1 MAFVVKKIN
10 LDDLD
15 NKTGSYTYKG
25 KDVDGAD
32 TSINITFKSFNN
44 PQFQKAYGMI
54 ASRDKSDADAIKVKK
69 LDDNFLDGLNEGDKT
84 TGDIM
89 VRAVGKFLIADWD
102 VADESGDKLPINAD
116 NFVLL
121 LANLPIDE
129 QMGFFQWCMDSAGDV
144 AVNSAKALAETKK
157 KRSTATSGK
166 KTSQA

>member
-15 NKTGSYTYKG
+15 NKTGNYTYEC
-25 KDVDGAD
+25 KDVDGND
-32 TSINITFKSFNN
+32 ISLSITFKSFNN
-44 PQFQKAYGMI
+44 PQFQKAYSMI
-54 ASRDKSDADAIKVKK
+54 VSRNISDADAIKVKK
-69 LDDNFLDGLNEGDKT
+69 LDDNFLDGLNEDDKT

-102 VADESGDKLPINAD
+102 INDENGDKLPINAD

-121 LANLPIDE
+121 LANIPMRE
-129 QMGFFQWCMDSAGDV
+129 QQDFFQWCMDSAGDV

-157 KRSTATSGK
+157 KPSTATGGK